1 MESFKKDQIIYKDG
15 AFVKAAEAG
24 IDFFSQTIHYGF
36 GAFEGIRSY
45 QTANGVKL
53 FKVKEHFE
61 RLRFSCGQINMPFHW
76 DISQLVDDTYKL
88 LELNDL
94 KNAYVRPLVFAGT
107 DMSMRSSSKAQ
118 LIITAWQ
125 WDAFY
130 GDKFLKTCISAFE
143 KPTPNSIPIKAKIT
157 GNYINSVLAITDAK
171 NKGFDEAILID
182 VHGFI
187 TETTSANVFIEKN
200 GKLFTPKKENIM
212 PGITRATVIQIAEQL
227 DIEVQEKD
235 ITVEEFKDADSA
247 FACGTAVEIIGIKAV
262 DKKVYPLAFDLSLG
276 ANIQRVYRSLVLDK
290 LSFEVII

>member
-1 MESFKKDQIIYKDG
+1 MESFKGDKIIYKDG
-15 AFVKAAEAG
+15 AFVKATEAG

-45 QTANGVKL
+45 QTGNGVKL

-61 RLRFSCGQINMPFHW
+61 RLRFSCQEIGLPFHW
-76 DISQLVDDTYKL
+76 DINQLVTDTYRL

-107 DMSMRSSSKAQ
+107 DMSMVASKKSQ

-130 GDKFLKTCISAFE
+130 GDKFLKTCISSFE
-143 KPTPNSIPIKAKIT
+143 KPTPNAIPIKAKIT
-157 GNYINSVLAITDAK
+157 GNYINSVMAISEAK
-171 NKGFDEAILID
+171 KNGFDEAILLDIN
-182 VHGFI
+182 GFI

-200 GKLFTPKKENIM
+200 GKLFTPLKTNIM
-212 PGITRATVIQIAEQL
+212 PGITRATVIKIAEQL
-227 DIEVQEKD
+227 DIEVEEKN
-235 ITVEEFKDADSA
+235 ITVEEFRNADSA

-262 DKKVYPLAFDLSLG
+262 DNQVYPLAFDLSLG

>member
-1 MESFKKDQIIYKDG
+1 MESFKGDKIIYKDG
-15 AFVKAAEAG
+15 AFVKATEAG

-45 QTANGVKL
+45 QTGNGVKL

-61 RLRFSCGQINMPFHW
+61 RLRFSCQEIGLPFHW
-76 DISQLVDDTYKL
+76 DINQLVTDTYRL

-107 DMSMRSSSKAQ
+107 DMSMVASKKSQ

-130 GDKFLKTCISAFE
+130 GDKFLKTCISSFE
-143 KPTPNSIPIKAKIT
+143 KPTPNAIPIKAKIT
-157 GNYINSVLAITDAK
+157 GNYINSVMAISEAK
-171 NKGFDEAILID
+171 KNGFDEAILLDIN
-182 VHGFI
+182 GFI

-200 GKLFTPKKENIM
+200 GKLFTPLKTNIM
-212 PGITRATVIQIAEQL
+212 PGITRATVIKIAEQL
-227 DIEVQEKD
+227 DIEVEEKN
-235 ITVEEFKDADSA
+235 ITVEEFRNADSA

-262 DKKVYPLAFDLSLG
+262 DDQVYPLSFDLSLG